1 METIKNKQL
10 YYKGEY
16 RGEIS
21 EKKLERIFEARKQR
35 QSQILIDGELLL
47 TSKIE
52 VFKGKQDVKDNPDNK
67 AFYAKEAQTKKE
79 IEAMR
84 KWSVERK
91 VEFNITRNFSIK
103 YLLRVGYTNYLGE
116 DWDKNGTDWWWQ
128 EFERRY
134 KSENEDQHLELCETL
149 AKYFENNPEHYWC
162 SAKIYKQFLPEH
174 TALRTN
180 NLGIQGSGEYQT
192 DQTRDKRKKEELK
205 F

>member
-1 METIKNKQL
+1 MPKL
-10 YYKGEY
+10 YYKNEF
-16 RGEIS
+16 RGELT
-21 EKKLERIFEARKQR
+21 EVQATRIKESMNQKPRPQNLT
-35 QSQILIDGELLL
+35 INGELLK
-47 TSKIE
+47 TSQIE
-52 VFKGKQDVKDNPDNK
+52 VFKDDMETAKIPDNVEFRDK
-67 AFYAKEAQTKKE
+67 RIKTEKE
-79 IEAMR
+79 IESMR

-91 VEFNITRNFSIK
+91 VEFNFTRNFSVRF
-103 YLLRVGYTNYLGE
+103 LLRVGYTNYLGE
-116 DWDKNGTDWWWQ
+116 GWDKNGWEWWWQ

-134 KSENEDQHLELCETL
+134 KSENEDKYLELCEVF
-149 AKYFENNPEHYWC
+149 AKYFETNLEHYWC